1 MKTLSCWHWIPSCA
15 DWKLNLDK
23 TRNISLRHTKIVKV
37 AVSDI
42 ACNICFVELQ
52 YIKIL
57 WIWQKDYLTYEVRV
71 VSIEGNDEA
80 EKVADWHNQLKE
92 LIEGQNLQQIEAEN
106 IFVPFTIN
114 SSPASSNAPS
124 FFFL

>member
-1 MKTLSCWHWIPSCA
+1 MLTLNSIMCWLKIKPGQNQEYQPPSYQDSESSCFWHC
-15 DWKLNLDK
+15 LQNLLWR
-23 TRNISLRHTKIVKV
+23 TSIHKI
-37 AVSDI
+37 
-42 ACNICFVELQ
+42 
-52 YIKIL
+52 
-57 WIWQKDYLTYEVRV
+57 KDYLTNEVRV

-106 IFVPFTIN
+106 IFVPYTIN

>member
-1 MKTLSCWHWIPSCA
+1 M
-15 DWKLNLDK
+15 
-23 TRNISLRHTKIVKV
+23 
-37 AVSDI
+37 
-42 ACNICFVELQ
+42 
-52 YIKIL
+52 
-57 WIWQKDYLTYEVRV
+57 TYEVRV

-92 LIEGQNLQQIEAEN
+92 LIEGQNLQQIKAEN